1 MFVWALSYISQAGQ
15 EDLVTL
21 KGYGAYQS
29 EKKHCLSKVDRNRM
43 GKKQKNVFED
53 KREDEIKRL
62 WSDEEIKKLW
72 SDEEILKKWSEKD
85 IIKEWN

>member
-1 MFVWALSYISQAGQ
+1 
-15 EDLVTL
+15 
-21 KGYGAYQS
+21 
-29 EKKHCLSKVDRNRM
+29 M

-85 IIKEWN
+85 IIKEWNWVNEPRVNPEKSDFSESELIEEKYVKIEFFKSVL